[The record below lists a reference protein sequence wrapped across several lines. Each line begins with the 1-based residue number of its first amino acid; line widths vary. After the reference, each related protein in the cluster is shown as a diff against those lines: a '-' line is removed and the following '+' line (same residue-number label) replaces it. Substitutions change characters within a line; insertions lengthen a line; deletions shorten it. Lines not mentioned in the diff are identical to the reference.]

1 MADRLDGPVGEE
13 AAAQVHV
20 HADQGDQGHDQAYVD
35 DVNPHVPVDDPV
47 ADGSGRAV
55 HQIVGLRIHAHGQRG
70 RRVGQEVDPE
80 QLGGQQRHGHAR
92 HAGLRYA
99 QKTSEDH
106 AAEDREDLAH
116 VGAEQ
121 VAQELANVVEDAAA
135 LSHSLDDGGEIVV
148 RQDHLG
154 RFLGDLGPGDAH
166 GHADVCGLDSRGI
179 VDAVAGHGHDLALVL
194 ERFDD
199 LQLVLGGHAGVDGDL
214 GGGLP
219 KLVRVH
225 GIQLLASAGR
235 LSGLDDAQ
243 VPCDSGCSKRMVAG
257 DHDRSD
263 AGLVS
268 LIHRMA
274 DLSAGRVN
282 DADHARPDQIAL
294 QSGAFL
300 DHLVGRQA
308 NCRSMLRLF
317 RQPVRLIRPDRA

>member
-1 MADRLDGPVGEE
+1 MLCPYPSDRPVEHLAQLRSHQYQGSQRDALQPGLGLEGDGAEGLAQEGHVDHQELEQYGDSYGTPEPGIAEEAQEGRLAGGAGGQGVEELGEDQDGEAHGPRLPDLRLVADRLDGPVGEE

-121 VAQELANVVEDAAA
+121 VAQELTDVVEDTAA
-135 LSHSLDDGGEIVV
+135 LSHSLDDGCEIVV

-154 RFLGDLGPGDAH
+154 
-166 GHADVCGLDSRGI
+166 
-179 VDAVAGHGHDLALVL
+179 
-194 ERFDD
+194 
-199 LQLVLGGHAGVDGDL
+199 
-214 GGGLP
+214 
-219 KLVRVH
+219 
-225 GIQLLASAGR
+225 
-235 LSGLDDAQ
+235 
-243 VPCDSGCSKRMVAG
+243 
-257 DHDRSD
+257 
-263 AGLVS
+263 
-268 LIHRMA
+268 
-274 DLSAGRVN
+274 
-282 DADHARPDQIAL
+282 
-294 QSGAFL
+294 
-300 DHLVGRQA
+300 
-308 NCRSMLRLF
+308 
-317 RQPVRLIRPDRA
+317 